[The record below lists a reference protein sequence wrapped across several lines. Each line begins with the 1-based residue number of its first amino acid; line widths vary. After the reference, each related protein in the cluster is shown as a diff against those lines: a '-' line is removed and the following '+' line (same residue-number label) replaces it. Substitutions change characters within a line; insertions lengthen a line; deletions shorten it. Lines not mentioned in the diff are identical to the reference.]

1 MEPGFRLGYPGMH
14 RVKRAENEQ
23 NPETL
28 KFGGEEKSDNDRETR
43 GYNSKRK
50 TGIELYSQKPG
61 MRKFERESHQH

>member
-1 MEPGFRLGYPGMH
+1 MEPGFRLGYPGVH

-28 KFGGEEKSDNDRETR
+28 KFGGKEKSDNDRETR

-61 MRKFERESHQH
+61 MRKFERGSHQH